1 MNHSSVAEWYVVQT
15 SIHKEAAAQGMLES
29 RGVTCWMPVI
39 APTSGYAQRK
49 QASSRRKGAEYTG
62 SPLFPRYLFARF
74 NPDVIHTTVVKNT
87 PWVSGL
93 VSFGERLV
101 TISDAEM
108 DKIKH
113 SAAATLAS
121 LSQPI
126 PPQTGDEVE
135 LVSGSFEYMQ
145 GIFREP
151 DGDKR
156 SMIMIELLGRQVI
169 RSIPNK
175 DFRLTE
181 RNHE

>member
-1 MNHSSVAEWYVVQT
+1 M
-15 SIHKEAAAQGMLES
+15 
-29 RGVTCWMPVI
+29 
-39 APTSGYAQRK
+39 
-49 QASSRRKGAEYTG
+49 
-62 SPLFPRYLFARF
+62 
-74 NPDVIHTTVVKNT
+74 IHTTVLKNT
-87 PWVSGL
+87 PWVSYL
-93 VSFGERLV
+93 VSFGERMV

-108 DKIKH
+108 VTIKH

-126 PPQTGDEVE
+126 PPKSGDEVE
-135 LVSGSFEYMQ
+135 LVYCSFEYMQ

-156 SMIMIELLGRQVI
+156 SMIMIELLGRQVT

-181 RNHE
+181 RKHE